1 MNKRKMIN
9 TQYGKMYIDIG
20 TYDVGKRIAILLYM
34 ENGELFDDLTI
45 NLPELPVKK
54 GEVFINSWLDSK
66 FLDCFLKEGIIKKY
80 CGKVQYN
87 MGQYN
92 KVELNLNK
100 LKEYD
105 YLGYNEFM
113 GKYQPFHVCKD
124 IDKLEIILDQYD
136 YEYDWVLEE
145 RIADN
150 QYGDGHCYD
159 DLFNDY
165 LQKNNPDL
173 NKKLHY
179 DSENGMFCVYCEDQK
194 VAHEVGKI
202 LSELYNDEKKMIE
215 LIKETKKIHNY
226 EFKIKM

>member
-1 MNKRKMIN
+1 
-9 TQYGKMYIDIG
+9 MYIEIG
-20 TYDVGKRIAILLYM
+20 SYDFNNRLAVRLREK
-34 ENGELFDDLTI
+34 NGELFDDLTI

-80 CGKVQYN
+80 CGKEQYN
-87 MGQYN
+87 MGEYN

-105 YLGYNEFM
+105 KLGYNEFM
-113 GKYQPFHVCKD
+113 GKYQPFHIYNDVD
-124 IDKLEIILDQYD
+124 MIAIILDQYD

-145 RIADN
+145 RITDN

-165 LQKNNPDL
+165 LQKNYPNL
-173 NKKLHY
+173 NSKLHY
-179 DSENGMFCVYCEDQK
+179 DSENGMFCTYCDDEKIADE
-194 VAHEVGKI
+194 VAKI
-202 LSELYNDEKKMIE
+202 LSDLYNDEEKMIE
-215 LIKETKKIHNY
+215 LIKQTKKEHNY
-226 EFKIKM
+226 EFDIKI